1 MVNVVETPREQAIR
15 RVMRSISRRV
25 VNSGPLPVRA
35 KDGSYPVVVALPE
48 DTVADMDERRHRI
61 GPDVNVVVAY
71 PDRIGS
77 RTSPKLEELAYAF

>member
-1 MVNVVETPREQAIR
+1 
-15 RVMRSISRRV
+15 
-25 VNSGPLPVRA
+25 
-35 KDGSYPVVVALPE
+35 
-48 DTVADMDERRHRI
+48 MDERRHRI